1 MEWVFE
7 ASGEWLGLATD
18 AFFPAAA
25 LPGLAL
31 VVLMVGRFLLRVF
44 VEPVDCSG
52 GGHEVSLAETWDS
65 SPISHGSL
73 DRVASTERCGPR
85 SFSEFHLAERDGV
98 DCGTSWQRL
107 LAQERRVC

>member
-7 ASGEWLGLATD
+7 TSGEWMGLTTD
-18 AFFPAAA
+18 AFLPAAA

-52 GGHEVSLAETWDS
+52 GGDEGSLAETWDS

-73 DRVASTERCGPR
+73 DHVASTERCGPR
-85 SFSEFHLAERDGV
+85 SFSEFHLAEPDRVGSDAP
-98 DCGTSWQRL
+98 WQAVL
-107 LAQERRVC
+107 TQEGRVW

>member
-7 ASGEWLGLATD
+7 ASGEWMGLATD

-31 VVLMVGRFLLRVF
+31 VVLMIGRFLLKVF

-52 GGHEVSLAETWDS
+52 GDDEGSLAETWER
-65 SPISHGSL
+65 SPMSHGSV
-73 DRVASTERCGPR
+73 DRVALTERCGPR
-85 SFSEFHLAERDGV
+85 SFSEFHLAEPSVGPDAP
-98 DCGTSWQRL
+98 WQAV
-107 LAQERRVC
+107 LAQERRVW